1 MKHFTKF
8 LAAIAL
14 VAAACVGF
22 ASCGN
27 DKKGDE
33 PKPSS
38 KLALINTFKFSAS
51 ADLVALADITVDYT
65 DFAGVKHTKAIAAGE
80 NEIKFSSTT
89 FPVSSS
95 FVVTMTPKTA
105 ELAKNKYDIKYSEGL
120 DVDVQQADGK
130 IATIGEFGKYSQS
143 LTGLKKE
150 GVSVMLP
157 KIKKTIETYNAD
169 YSHQYFNNNGSITFK

>member
-1 MKHFTKF
+1 M
-8 LAAIAL
+8 
-14 VAAACVGF
+14 
-22 ASCGN
+22 
-27 DKKGDE
+27 
-33 PKPSS
+33 
-38 KLALINTFKFSAS
+38 
-51 ADLVALADITVDYT
+51 ALADITVDYT

-150 GVSVMLP
+150 GVPVMLP